1 MIHQLNQTLSMN
13 TSDSTDKSN
22 IGILIMAHGGGTTWN
37 KMVKDAAKPLI
48 EKHPVEFAWGMAN
61 FVSLQ
66 KAVDNLEAEEVERII
81 IVPLFISKHSPILRQ
96 AEYLLGLRDE
106 LADQPMPVMHYTDEF
121 VEMSGVELDDSH
133 RMHNMLFPP
142 TLNQINL
149 KTRVEF
155 TDALDDHPAVAAILR
170 DRILALSEDPAN
182 ETVVLAAHGPN
193 GEEDNIGWVKSMES
207 LSIQVQ
213 QKQKEEGVEAFRNI
227 NALTVRDDAPED
239 IHEQAKQHL
248 RAVVRQGNISG
259 DVIVIP
265 VFLSPGGREK
275 SVAQRLEGL
284 DFKWS
289 GETLLPD
296 ERLKNF
302 LTESVAN
309 VL

>member
-1 MIHQLNQTLSMN
+1 MSASEKN
-13 TSDSTDKSN
+13 TDQSN

-37 KMVKDAAKPLI
+37 NMVKNAAAPLT

-66 KAVDNLEAEEVERII
+66 KAVQNLEAKKVDRII
-81 IVPLFISKHSPILRQ
+81 VVPLFISKHSPIFRQ
-96 AEYLLGLRDE
+96 TEFLLGLRDK
-106 LADQPMPVMHYTDEF
+106 LADPPMPVMHYTDEF
-121 VEMSGVELDDSH
+121 REMSGVELDDSH
-133 RMHNMLFPP
+133 FMHNMLFPP
-142 TLNQINL
+142 TLNQIEI
-149 KTRVEF
+149 KTPVQF
-155 TDALDDHPAVAAILR
+155 TDALDDHPTVAGILR
-170 DRILALSEDPAN
+170 ERILSLSKDPSN

-207 LSIQVQ
+207 LAAQVQ
-213 QKQKEEGVEAFRNI
+213 HMQKKEGASTFRNI

-259 DVIVIP
+259 EVIVVP

-284 DFKWS
+284 NFKWN

-296 ERLKNF
+296 DRLTNL
-302 LTESVAN
+302 LTETVNNA
-309 VL
+309 LKQ

>member
-1 MIHQLNQTLSMN
+1 
-13 TSDSTDKSN
+13 
-22 IGILIMAHGGGTTWN
+22 MAHGGGTTWN
-37 KMVKDAAKPLI
+37 SMVNEAAQPLL
-48 EKHPVEFAWGMAN
+48 EKFSVEFAWGMAN

-66 KAVDNLEAEEVERII
+66 KAVQKLESKKVHRII
-81 IVPLFISKHSPILRQ
+81 VIPLFISKHSPILRQ
-96 AEYLLGLRDE
+96 AEYLLGLRNE
-106 LADQPMPVMHYTDEF
+106 LTDQPMPVMHYTDEF
-121 VEMSGVELDDSH
+121 VEMSGVELDESH
-133 RMHNMLFPP
+133 KMHNMIFPP
-142 TLNQINL
+142 TLNQIEIH
-149 KTRVEF
+149 TPVQF
-155 TDALDDHPAVAAILR
+155 TDALDDHPAVAGILR
-170 DRILALSEDPAN
+170 DRILTLSENPAK

-193 GEEDNIGWVKSMES
+193 GEEDNIGWVQSIES
-207 LSIQVQ
+207 LASQVQ
-213 QKQKEEGVEAFRNI
+213 QKQKDEGLTTFRNI
-227 NALTVRDDAPED
+227 LALTVRDDAPEA

-296 ERLKNF
+296 DRLRSF
-302 LTESVAN
+302 LTESVER

>member
-1 MIHQLNQTLSMN
+1 MSVSEKNKDQT
-13 TSDSTDKSN
+13 K

-37 KMVKDAAKPLI
+37 NMVKNAASPLI
-48 EKHPVEFAWGMAN
+48 EKYPVEFAWGMAN

-66 KAVDNLEAEEVERII
+66 KAVHKLEAKNHKLEAKNVDKII
-81 IVPLFISKHSPILRQ
+81 VVPLFISKHSPIFRQ

-121 VEMSGVELDDSH
+121 VEMSGVELNESH
-133 RMHNMLFPP
+133 YMHNMLFPP
-142 TLNQINL
+142 TLNQIEIQ
-149 KTRVEF
+149 TPVQF
-155 TDALDDHPAVAAILR
+155 TDALDDHPSVAGILR
-170 DRILALSEDPAN
+170 DRIIALSENPSN

-193 GEEDNIGWVKSMES
+193 GERDNTGWVKSMES
-207 LSIQVQ
+207 LATQVQ
-213 QKQKEEGVEAFRNI
+213 KIQKEKGAPLFRNI

-259 DVIVIP
+259 EVIVIP

-284 DFKWS
+284 DFKWN

-296 ERLKNF
+296 DRLTDF
-302 LTESVAN
+302 LTETVNNA
-309 VL
+309 LK